1 MYSCKSVHPS
11 GIPDAKTLLLHF
23 VIELEMHSFFTYV
36 MVYLLTM
43 SAFERCCHLP
53 ICRTKEPNTKY
64 SLHYDLNNKTTC
76 CLTLTVLPLM
86 TSPLQQTLKFWQLL
100 PLLNYT
106 SRKTSPLEFTL
117 HLLFHAPMFLH
128 PIARLANLSLAE
140 DCFPSRLICVSNDF
154 I

>member
-1 MYSCKSVHPS
+1 MGTWARWDRINHRRFPP
-11 GIPDAKTLLLHF
+11 GP
-23 VIELEMHSFFTYV
+23 
-36 MVYLLTM
+36 
-43 SAFERCCHLP
+43 
-53 ICRTKEPNTKY
+53 RTGSRRAC

-106 SRKTSPLEFTL
+106 VLKTSPMEFTL
-117 HLLFHAPMFLH
+117 HLLFHAPTFLH